1 MAMGVGLKAPE
12 VMDMRRVSR
21 TTGRLVPIFEDR
33 EYDEHG
39 PPIRK
44 LPPRGN
50 RDEDPDG
57 PASPFWSGGWG
68 Y

>member
-1 MAMGVGLKAPE
+1 MAPE
-12 VMDMRRVSR
+12 VLDMRRMSR
-21 TTGRLVPIFEDR
+21 TTGRLVPVFESR
-33 EYDEHG
+33 EYDESG

-50 RDEDPDG
+50 RDEDADG